1 MGLDADIARYLAELA
16 QATQAVAPPTPPT
29 LAALREAT
37 DAGLRALHGPAEAVA
52 RTEDFTLP
60 ARDGAPLRV
69 RIYRPLASVTPT
81 PQPALVFAHGGGWC
95 LGSLEVYDNPCRAL
109 AAATGAVVVSVDYRL
124 APEHRFPVPLH
135 DFCDAIA
142 WTFEQADA
150 LGLDNRRIGVAGDS
164 AGGNLAAAACLLAQ
178 EKQGWGAAGAPAI
191 AHQLLLY
198 PALDAAMDSPSF
210 QQFGEGHYLTR
221 AAMEYCYGA
230 YLGDAAP
237 GRHELVSPLRA
248 EHLAGLPQATV
259 ISCEYDPL
267 RDEAEAYAQRLAQ
280 AGVAVQAV
288 RLPGMVHACIH
299 MLGLAPASR
308 RLFDEAGAAVRQAFG
323 TAIG

>member
-1 MGLDADIARYLAELA
+1 MLDPQARALLDLMIERQVPAVHTLSPDEARRLYLERRYF
-16 QATQAVAPPTPPT
+16 TQPDPPAVA
-29 LAALREAT
+29 EV
-37 DAGLRALHGPAEAVA
+37 RALQ
-52 RTEDFTLP
+52 TE
-60 ARDGAPLRV
+60 GGVPLRL
-69 RIYRPLASVTPT
+69 YRPPAAASG
-81 PQPALVFAHGGGWC
+81 PQPVLVYFHGGGWVI
-95 LGSLEVYDNPCRAL
+95 GDLETHDVLCRQL
-109 AAATGAVVVSVDYRL
+109 CIAAGAAVVAVDYRL
-124 APEHRFPVPLH
+124 APEHRFPGPLH

-150 LGLDNRRIGVAGDS
+150 LGLDRSRIGVAGDS

-178 EKQGWGAAGAPAI
+178 DKGGWGAAGAPAI

-198 PALDAAMDSPSF
+198 PALDAAMDSASF
-210 QQFGEGHYLTR
+210 HQFAEGHYLTR

-237 GRHELVSPLRA
+237 GRQELVSPLRA

-288 RLPGMVHACIH
+288 RLPGMVHACMH

>member
-16 QATQAVAPPTPPT
+16 QATQAVAPPT

-69 RIYRPLASVTPT
+69 RIYRPLASDTPT
-81 PQPALVFAHGGGWC
+81 PQPALVFSHGGGWC

-124 APEHRFPVPLH
+124 APEHSFPGPLH

-178 EKQGWGAAGAPAI
+178 DKAGWGAAGAPAI

-198 PALDAAMDSPSF
+198 PALDAAMDSQSF

-230 YLGDAAP
+230 YLGDAAC

-248 EHLAGLPQATV
+248 DHLAGLPQATV

-280 AGVAVQAV
+280 AGVAVRAV
-288 RLPGMVHACIH
+288 RLPGMVHACMH

>member
-1 MGLDADIARYLAELA
+1 MFFFSSRRRHTRFKCDWSSDVCSSDL
-16 QATQAVAPPTPPT
+16 
-29 LAALREAT
+29 
-37 DAGLRALHGPAEAVA
+37 
-52 RTEDFTLP
+52 
-60 ARDGAPLRV
+60 
-69 RIYRPLASVTPT
+69 
-81 PQPALVFAHGGGWC
+81 
-95 LGSLEVYDNPCRAL
+95 
-109 AAATGAVVVSVDYRL
+109 YRL
-124 APEHRFPVPLH
+124 APEHRFPGPLH

-150 LGLDNRRIGVAGDS
+150 LGLDSRRIGVAGDS

-178 EKQGWGAAGAPAI
+178 EKQGWGAADAPAI

-288 RLPGMVHACIH
+288 RLPGMVHACMH
-299 MLGLAPASR
+299 MLGMAPASR
-308 RLFDEAGAAVRQAFG
+308 RLFDEAGAAVRQA
-323 TAIG
+323 

>member
-16 QATQAVAPPTPPT
+16 QATQAAAPPT
-29 LAALREAT
+29 LAALREGT
-37 DAGLRALHGPAEAVA
+37 DAGLRALHGAAEAMA

-69 RIYRPLASVTPT
+69 RIYRPLASDTPT

-150 LGLDNRRIGVAGDS
+150 LGLDRRRIGV
-164 AGGNLAAAACLLAQ
+164 
-178 EKQGWGAAGAPAI
+178 
-191 AHQLLLY
+191 
-198 PALDAAMDSPSF
+198 AMDSPSF
-210 QQFGEGHYLTR
+210 HQFGEGHYLTR

-237 GRHELVSPLRA
+237 GRQELVSPLRA
-248 EHLAGLPQATV
+248 DHLAGLPQATV

-280 AGVAVQAV
+280 AGVAVKAV
-288 RLPGMVHACIH
+288 RLPGMVHACMH

-308 RLFDEAGAAVRQAFG
+308 RLFDEAGAAVRQALG

>member
-1 MGLDADIARYLAELA
+1 
-16 QATQAVAPPTPPT
+16 
-29 LAALREAT
+29 
-37 DAGLRALHGPAEAVA
+37 
-52 RTEDFTLP
+52 
-60 ARDGAPLRV
+60 
-69 RIYRPLASVTPT
+69 
-81 PQPALVFAHGGGWC
+81 
-95 LGSLEVYDNPCRAL
+95 
-109 AAATGAVVVSVDYRL
+109 
-124 APEHRFPVPLH
+124 
-135 DFCDAIA
+135 
-142 WTFEQADA
+142 
-150 LGLDNRRIGVAGDS
+150 
-164 AGGNLAAAACLLAQ
+164 
-178 EKQGWGAAGAPAI
+178 
-191 AHQLLLY
+191 
-198 PALDAAMDSPSF
+198 MDSPSF
-210 QQFGEGHYLTR
+210 HQFGEDHYLTR

-280 AGVAVQAV
+280 SGVAVKAV
-288 RLPGMVHACIH
+288 RLSGMVHACMH

>member
-69 RIYRPLASVTPT
+69 RIYRPLASDTPT
-81 PQPALVFAHGGGWC
+81 LQPALVFAHGGGWC

-124 APEHRFPVPLH
+124 APEHRFPGPLH

-150 LGLDNRRIGVAGDS
+150 LGLDRSRIGVAGDS

-178 EKQGWGAAGAPAI
+178 DKGGWGAAGAPAI

-198 PALDAAMDSPSF
+198 PALDAAMDSASF
-210 QQFGEGHYLTR
+210 HQFAEGHYLTR

-230 YLGDAAP
+230 YLGDAAS

-248 EHLAGLPQATV
+248 DHLAGLPPATV

-288 RLPGMVHACIH
+288 RLPGMVHACMH

>member
-29 LAALREAT
+29 LAELREAT
-37 DAGLRALHGPAEAVA
+37 DAGLRALHGPAEAMA

-69 RIYRPLASVTPT
+69 RIYRPLASDTPT

-109 AAATGAVVVSVDYRL
+109 AMATGAVVVSVDYRL

-150 LGLDNRRIGVAGDS
+150 LGLDRRRIGVAGDS
-164 AGGNLAAAACLLAQ
+164 AGGNLAAA
-178 EKQGWGAAGAPAI
+178 
-191 AHQLLLY
+191 
-198 PALDAAMDSPSF
+198 
-210 QQFGEGHYLTR
+210 
-221 AAMEYCYGA
+221 
-230 YLGDAAP
+230 
-237 GRHELVSPLRA
+237 
-248 EHLAGLPQATV
+248 
-259 ISCEYDPL
+259 
-267 RDEAEAYAQRLAQ
+267 
-280 AGVAVQAV
+280 
-288 RLPGMVHACIH
+288 
-299 MLGLAPASR
+299 
-308 RLFDEAGAAVRQAFG
+308 
-323 TAIG
+323 

>member
-81 PQPALVFAHGGGWC
+81 PQPALVFSHGGGWC

-124 APEHRFPVPLH
+124 APEHSFPGPLH

-178 EKQGWGAAGAPAI
+178 DKAGWGAAGAPAI

-198 PALDAAMDSPSF
+198 PALDAAMDSQSF
-210 QQFGEGHYLTR
+210 QQFGEGHYLTC

-230 YLGDAAP
+230 YLGDAAC

-248 EHLAGLPQATV
+248 DHLAGLPQATV

-280 AGVAVQAV
+280 AGVAVRAV
-288 RLPGMVHACIH
+288 RLPGMVHACMH

>member
-37 DAGLRALHGPAEAVA
+37 DTGLRALHGPVEAVA
-52 RTEDFTLP
+52 RVEDSTLA

-69 RIYRPLASVTPT
+69 RLYRPLASDA

-109 AAATGAVVVSVDYRL
+109 AVATGAVVVSVDYRL

-142 WTFEQADA
+142 WTFAQAGA
-150 LGLDNRRIGVAGDS
+150 LGLDPARIGVAGDS

-198 PALDAAMDSPSF
+198 PALDAAMDSASF
-210 QQFGEGHYLTR
+210 HQFGEGHYLTR
-221 AAMEYCYGA
+221 AAMAYCYGA
-230 YLGDAAP
+230 YLGDAVP
-237 GRHELVSPLRA
+237 DRQELVSPL
-248 EHLAGLPQATV
+248 HAGQLSALPAATV

-267 RDEAEAYAQRLAQ
+267 RDEAEAYALRLAQ
-280 AGVAVQAV
+280 AGVQVQAV
-288 RLPGMVHACIH
+288 RLPGMVHDCMH

>member
-29 LAALREAT
+29 LAELREAT
-37 DAGLRALHGPAEAVA
+37 DAGLRALHGPAEAMA

-60 ARDGAPLRV
+60 ARRCAAARAHLPAAGLGH
-69 RIYRPLASVTPT
+69 TT

-109 AAATGAVVVSVDYRL
+109 AMATGAVVVSVDYRL

-150 LGLDNRRIGVAGDS
+150 LGLDRRRIGVAGDS
-164 AGGNLAAAACLLAQ
+164 AGGNLAAAACLLARQQ
-178 EKQGWGAAGAPAI
+178 EGWGAAGAPAI

-210 QQFGEGHYLTR
+210 HQFGEDHYLTR

-248 EHLAGLPQATV
+248 EHLAGLPK
-259 ISCEYDPL
+259 P
-267 RDEAEAYAQRLAQ
+267 R
-280 AGVAVQAV
+280 
-288 RLPGMVHACIH
+288 
-299 MLGLAPASR
+299 
-308 RLFDEAGAAVRQAFG
+308 
-323 TAIG
+323 

>member
-1 MGLDADIARYLAELA
+1 M
-16 QATQAVAPPTPPT
+16 
-29 LAALREAT
+29 
-37 DAGLRALHGPAEAVA
+37 
-52 RTEDFTLP
+52 
-60 ARDGAPLRV
+60 
-69 RIYRPLASVTPT
+69 
-81 PQPALVFAHGGGWC
+81 
-95 LGSLEVYDNPCRAL
+95 
-109 AAATGAVVVSVDYRL
+109 ATGAVVVSVDYRL

-142 WTFEQADA
+142 WTFEQAGA
-150 LGLDNRRIGVAGDS
+150 LGLDSRRIGVAGDS

-198 PALDAAMDSPSF
+198 PALDTAMDSESF
-210 QQFGEGHYLTR
+210 QRFGEGHYLTR
-221 AAMEYCYGA
+221 AAMESCYGA
-230 YLGDAAP
+230 YLDDAAS

-248 EHLAGLPQATV
+248 DHLAGLPPATV

-280 AGVAVQAV
+280 AGVAVAAV
-288 RLPGMVHACIH
+288 RLPGMVHACMH